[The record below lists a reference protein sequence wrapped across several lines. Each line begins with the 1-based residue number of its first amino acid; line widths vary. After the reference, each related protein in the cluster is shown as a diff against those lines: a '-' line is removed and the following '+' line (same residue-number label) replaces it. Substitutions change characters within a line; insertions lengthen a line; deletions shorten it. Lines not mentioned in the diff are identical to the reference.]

1 MAEQRDEPD
10 FIAGVALD
18 AIPDD
23 GLLAGRVGD
32 HKALLIREGDIVRA
46 IGGTCTHLGAPLAL
60 GLAVAGEIR
69 CPWHHA
75 CFDVATGK
83 ALKAPAF
90 DPLPTWPVAIEDRRV
105 RVTTREPLTPTA
117 QSTIAAS
124 GPFVIVG
131 GGAAGYAAALA
142 LKRAAPDAACTLVS
156 MDDHAPY
163 DRTLL
168 TKDYL
173 DGRFGEDRLPISQ
186 QDLSALGVDV
196 RLSTTVTRIDRS
208 GRAVHLATGDRLPY
222 DKLLIAT
229 GAEPKRPDIPGI
241 RKDHVTTLRSLSDCR
256 HILAR
261 IGSARQVIIL
271 GSSFIGLEAAASL
284 VSRGVKVIAVSPEL
298 EPLAKPFGPDLS
310 ATILETHRQNGT
322 TLMLGRTITAI
333 EDHAVRLDD
342 GTRLAAD
349 LVIIGVGVAPRTTL
363 AEAAGLA
370 VDNGVTVDRYLRT
383 SDPNIH
389 AAGDIA
395 CWPDPHSGQSI
406 RVEHWVVA
414 QRQGQVAAANM
425 LGRALPYDDVPF
437 FWTKHF
443 DFSVRYLGHAGQERA
458 ITVDGDPAARNATVT
473 FSRDGCVAAIA
484 TVERD
489 FESLRREDRMERRL
503 NEAPPGSTST
513 A

>member
-1 MAEQRDEPD
+1 M
-10 FIAGVALD
+10 
-18 AIPDD
+18 
-23 GLLAGRVGD
+23 
-32 HKALLIREGDIVRA
+32 
-46 IGGTCTHLGAPLAL
+46 
-60 GLAVAGEIR
+60 
-69 CPWHHA
+69 
-75 CFDVATGK
+75 
-83 ALKAPAF
+83 
-90 DPLPTWPVAIEDRRV
+90 
-105 RVTTREPLTPTA
+105 
-117 QSTIAAS
+117 
-124 GPFVIVG
+124 
-131 GGAAGYAAALA
+131 
-142 LKRAAPDAACTLVS
+142 
-156 MDDHAPY
+156 
-163 DRTLL
+163 
-168 TKDYL
+168 
-173 DGRFGEDRLPISQ
+173 
-186 QDLSALGVDV
+186 
-196 RLSTTVTRIDRS
+196 
-208 GRAVHLATGDRLPY
+208 
-222 DKLLIAT
+222 
-229 GAEPKRPDIPGI
+229 
-241 RKDHVTTLRSLSDCR
+241 
-256 HILAR
+256 
-261 IGSARQVIIL
+261 
-271 GSSFIGLEAAASL
+271 
-284 VSRGVKVIAVSPEL
+284 
-298 EPLAKPFGPDLS
+298 AKPFGPDLS